1 LKNKLLA
8 LVSDLTASVAT
19 QRAAEARLRG
29 LGPGAA
35 ADLARLLADPDPVLD
50 HWRWHLGAAV
60 WRVGLTPAATDLLA
74 GALHEP
80 RGGVCWAAAD
90 HLSYLEIA
98 DHPGVVDALHH
109 AADPECRMAAACI
122 LTEPDHPEFTPALA
136 RALSD
141 PHPGVRAA
149 ACKSLGLL
157 ADPSAVPALR
167 GMVSDPDPVV
177 RRLAGYA
184 LFRMDNLSTKGTKDT
199 K

>member
-1 LKNKLLA
+1 MKNKLLA
-8 LVSDLTASVAT
+8 LVSDLTSSVAT
-19 QRAAEARLRG
+19 QLDAEARLRD

-35 ADLARLLADPDPVLD
+35 ADLARLLADPDPALD

-60 WRVGLTPAATDLLA
+60 WRVGMTPAAADILA
-74 GALHEP
+74 GAVSEP

-90 HLSYLEIA
+90 HLSYLDA
-98 DHPGVVDALHH
+98 SHHPGVVDALHH
-109 AADPECRMAAACI
+109 AADPECRMAAAYI

-157 ADPSAVPALR
+157 ADPAAAPALW
-167 GMVSDPDPVV
+167 GMVNDPDPVV

-184 LFRMDNLSTKGTKDT
+184 LALIDKSSTKGTEIT